1 MSEAEAS
8 SLEAFASQLR
18 AWRAHMGW
26 TQVETGEKLG
36 YSASLVSGVETMD
49 KNPTADFARAC
60 DKGFSTPGF
69 DEDSD
74 APGTFMTLQ
83 KLVARE
89 AWPSYFAPVIDLE
102 KSAVRIHEW
111 DMRVVPGLLQT
122 EDYARSVISAGKP
135 LDAATIV
142 DRAVSA
148 RLERQAIL
156 TRDDPPMLW
165 HVLHEG
171 VLRHVV
177 GSPEIMR
184 CQLDKLASLSGQ
196 PGVVIQVL
204 PFAASDHPGTDGP
217 ILVYDFDG
225 RPSVAYTECNGGGRI
240 VESAAEVDD
249 LTIVLNMIRAAALSP
264 RKSTTLILKIR
275 SEIADD

>member
-1 MSEAEAS
+1 MSEAKAS

-18 AWRAHMGW
+18 AWRLRMGW
-26 TQVETGEKLG
+26 TQVEAGEKLG

-49 KNPTADFARAC
+49 KNPTADFAKAC
-60 DKGFSTPGF
+60 DKGFGTPGF
-69 DEDSD
+69 EEEPD

-89 AWPSYFAPVIDLE
+89 AWPSYFAPVFDLE
-102 KSAVRIHEW
+102 KSAIRIHQW

-122 EDYARSVISAGKP
+122 EDYARSVISAGRP
-135 LDAATIV
+135 RDSASSI

-156 TRDDPPMLW
+156 ARDDPPMLW
-165 HVLHEG
+165 QVLHEG

-177 GSPEIMR
+177 GSPAVM
-184 CQLDKLASLSGQ
+184 CGQLDKLASLARE
-196 PGVVIQVL
+196 PGIVVQVL

-217 ILVYDFDG
+217 VLIYDFEG
-225 RPSVAYTECNGGGRI
+225 KSSVAYTECNGGGRI
-240 VESAAEVDD
+240 VESPGEVAD

-264 RKSTTLILKIR
+264 RESTALILEVR
-275 SEIADD
+275 SEIADG